1 MVFLNPVVSLKEMG
15 NAPESYL
22 QQEIMECM
30 TRSREHC
37 PEVLLKG
44 FVEHYSRD
52 FFYLK
57 TFHVPVQL
65 GLQRLVKDPEGKMYE
80 E

>member
-37 PEVLLKG
+37 PEVFLKG

-57 TFHVPVQL
+57 SFHVPVQL
-65 GLQRLVKDPEGKMYE
+65 GLQRW
-80 E
+80 